1 MAVAPHAG
9 ALVETDIRIADIVDA
24 NVAPHAGALVETT
37 DGVAKRG
44 GEFVAPH
51 AGALVETARY
61 IVLLTLPKSR
71 LTQAR

>member
-44 GEFVAPH
+44 GEFIVSTNAP
-51 AGALVETARY
+51 A
-61 IVLLTLPKSR
+61 
-71 LTQAR
+71 